1 MILNNDHAQTDLARQ
16 NSLEGK
22 SFQPADRAELVKHLQ
37 DAFDY
42 RGDVTLLLAGGGTV
56 VGYVFNFDLNRAQVQ
71 MFVKGED
78 KDSFPQTVDY
88 HKVVGVTF
96 SGPDTAFGK
105 SWEAWQTKSEKQ
117 RLAEAE
123 RAKQESIER
132 GEL

>member
-1 MILNNDHAQTDLARQ
+1 MNTDHAQTDLARQ

-22 SFQPADRAELVKHLQ
+22 HFKPADRTELAKHLQ

-42 RGDVTLLLAGGGTV
+42 RGDVTLLLADDTTV

-71 MFVKGED
+71 IFVKGED

-88 HKVVGVTF
+88 NKVTGVVF

-105 SWEAWQTKSEKQ
+105 SWEAWQAKSEKQ
-117 RLAEAE
+117 RAAEVE
-123 RAKQESIER
+123 RAKQESIAR